1 VIHLIIDS
9 LAMIGLS
16 YVMGFLFYGFYR
28 QLNAR
33 VQRRWGP
40 CIWQNFFDNMKFL
53 LKSETLTHGPMFF
66 FGPMII
72 AAGAVTVVLFVPFLK
87 DSNWLQ
93 GFSAYGNLI
102 LIVYLLVVGPLGNA
116 LAVGSSGN
124 PFGVMGVTRGLTR
137 LMGLEV
143 PFFLGLALVMLQHES
158 ASVHAIMAA
167 QTDIAHWGIVTNPIA
182 FLVILLPFI
191 ASQNGSPFDVV
202 GAPVEVYAGPRV
214 EFGGRF
220 LGVLMTQ
227 NMMMSIA
234 KLVLVVDLFLGGAS
248 NVLVL
253 IAKAFALFLLT
264 ASVSMVFPR
273 LKTEQAVDFFWKV
286 PLGLGVLGVIAA
298 VWLPWGA

>member
-1 VIHLIIDS
+1 MGYIIDA
-9 LAMIGLS
+9 LAMIAMS

-28 QLNAR
+28 QLTAR

-40 CIWQNFFDNMKFL
+40 TIWQNFYDNMKFL
-53 LKSETLTHGPMFF
+53 FKTETISHGPMFF

-72 AAGAVTVVLFVPFLK
+72 VAGAFTTVLFIPFLK
-87 DSNWLQ
+87 NTDWLQ
-93 GFSAYGNLI
+93 GFSHFGNLI

-143 PFFLGLALVMLQHES
+143 PFFLGLGLVMIQYDTV
-158 ASVHAIMAA
+158 SVHAIMAA
-167 QTDIAHWGIVTNPIA
+167 QPTFADWTLFTNPIA
-182 FLVILLPFI
+182 FAVVLLPFI
-191 ASQNGSPFDVV
+191 ATQGASPFDVV

-227 NMMMSIA
+227 NMMLSIG
-234 KLVLVVDLFLGGAS
+234 KLVLLVDLFMGGAT
-248 NVLVL
+248 NVFML

-264 ASVSMVFPR
+264 AAISMVFPR
-273 LKTEQAVDFFWKV
+273 LKTEQTVDFFWKV
-286 PLGLGVLGVIAA
+286 PLGLGVLGVIAT
-298 VWLPWGA
+298 VWLQWGA

>member
-1 VIHLIIDS
+1 MHAILDA
-9 LAMIGLS
+9 LAMIGIS

-40 CIWQNFFDNMKFL
+40 SIWQNFFDNMKFF
-53 LKSETLTHGPMFF
+53 LKSETISHGPMFF

-72 AAGAVTVVLFVPFLK
+72 MAGALTTVLFVPFLK
-87 DSNWLQ
+87 DSHWLQ
-93 GFSAYGNLI
+93 GFSQSGNLI

-143 PFFLGLALVMLQHES
+143 PFFLGLALVMVQYETT
-158 ASVHAIMAA
+158 SVHAIMAA
-167 QTDIAHWGIVTNPIA
+167 QDGIAQWTLFTNPIA
-182 FLVILLPFI
+182 FIVILLPFI
-191 ASQNGSPFDVV
+191 ASQNASPFDVV

-214 EFGGRF
+214 EFGGRL

-234 KLVLVVDLFLGGAS
+234 KLVLVTDLFLGGAS
-248 NVLVL
+248 NVFVL
-253 IAKAFALFLLT
+253 IAKAFALFVLT
-264 ASVSMVFPR
+264 ASISMVFPR

-286 PLGLGVLGVIAA
+286 PLGLGVLGVIAT
-298 VWLPWGA
+298 VWLPWSS

>member
-1 VIHLIIDS
+1 MHAVVDS
-9 LAMIGLS
+9 LAMIAVS

-40 CIWQNFFDNMKFL
+40 SIWQNFFDNMKFFF
-53 LKSETLTHGPMFF
+53 KSETLTHGPMFF

-72 AAGAVTVVLFVPFLK
+72 MAGAFTTVLFVPFLK
-87 DSNWLQ
+87 DSDWLQ
-93 GFSAYGNLI
+93 GFSQYGNLI
-102 LIVYLLVVGPLGNA
+102 LIIYLLVVGPLGNA

-143 PFFLGLALVMLQHES
+143 PFFLGLALVMLQHETT
-158 ASVHAIMAA
+158 SVHAIMAA
-167 QTDIAHWGIVTNPIA
+167 QDGLANWGLVTNPIA
-182 FLVILLPFI
+182 FCVILLPFI

-214 EFGGRF
+214 EFGGRL

-234 KLVLVVDLFLGGAS
+234 KLVLVVDLFMGGAT
-248 NVLVL
+248 NILVL
-253 IAKAFALFLLT
+253 IGKAFALFLLT
-264 ASVSMVFPR
+264 TVVSMVFPR

-286 PLGLGVLGVIAA
+286 PLGLGVLAVILT
-298 VWLPWGA
+298 VWLPSWSA